1 MLTNLHVKNIA
12 IIDEA
17 DVDFGRHLNILTGE
31 TGAGK
36 SILAGSIGIAL
47 GSRVSAEMIGRHG
60 DYATV
65 EMAFHIEDEETLEAL
80 RAMDIEPE
88 EGQIVISRK
97 ITENRSIN
105 KINGESVAVSTIR
118 KASALCLDIHGQ
130 HEHQSLMHKEYH
142 MDVVDRF
149 AGAKAAELRRQI
161 SDAYG
166 EYNKLVH
173 EMERENSTAEERARE
188 LSFLQYEKREIE
200 DAKLAEGEEA
210 ALEEQVRKLSNAS
223 VIAETLGK
231 VYDYTGDGMN
241 GSAAAI
247 SQAFRQMASVSELDE
262 KLEVMRNELMDIENL
277 LSDFNREISDYM
289 ADFNFDESE
298 LRQME
303 ERLNLIRSCQSKY
316 GKTYDDIMDYLQEI
330 TAKIDKFSDY
340 EQYMEACAERKARL
354 EEKLDRL
361 CGELTAVRKEA
372 AAQLEKAITE
382 TLAELNFEKARFE
395 VSVQPLE
402 AYTQKGKDDVEFLV
416 STNPGEG
423 LYPLGKVASGG
434 ELSRIMLAV
443 KTVFADVDRIG
454 TLIFDEIDVGISGRT
469 AQKVSEKMSILGKE
483 HQVICITHLPQ
494 IAAMADNHFV
504 IEKVTSGGEVRTEIR
519 ALSDEESE
527 RELAR
532 MLGGAE
538 ITEAVL
544 ANAREMKRFAN
555 EGKER
560 VRI

>member
-130 HEHQSLMHKEYH
+130 HEHQSLLHKEYH